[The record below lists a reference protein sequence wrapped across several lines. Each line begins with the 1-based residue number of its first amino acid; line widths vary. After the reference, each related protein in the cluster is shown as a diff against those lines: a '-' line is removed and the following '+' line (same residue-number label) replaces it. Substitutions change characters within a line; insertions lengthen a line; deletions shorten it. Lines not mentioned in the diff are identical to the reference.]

1 MVESF
6 GCLLDDGCTIFS
18 LYVPPFLLGLSNSA
32 RSLVTF
38 FASTLAHFSYIGCGV
53 ENQQG
58 RRVLIASKTR
68 VLHQHLSV
76 TELNGLDTNGLYT

>member
-1 MVESF
+1 MVENF
-6 GCLLDDGCTIFS
+6 GYLLYDGCTIFP
-18 LYVPPFLLGLSNSA
+18 LYFPPFLSGLSNSA
-32 RSLVTF
+32 RSLATF

-76 TELNGLDTNGLYT
+76 TDLNGLDTNGLST